1 MPDAPGSGTVR
12 PVNTSRP
19 KVIVALSGGV
29 DSAVAALLLLRQ
41 GHAVEGLFMH
51 NWEDDEQGYCTSAQD
66 WQDARAVAA
75 ELGITLHKVDLSAQ
89 YRERVFADFLA
100 EYRAGR
106 TPNPDVLCNREIK
119 FGDCLAHA
127 KRLGAQWLATGH
139 YARIRQS
146 DDGPQLLKGLDPQ
159 KDQSYFLHAVRRAD
173 FATVLMPVGELHKA
187 QVRELARE
195 AGLPVFAKRDSTGIC
210 FIGERPFR
218 EFLAQYIAPLPG
230 AIETAEGRQVGEHQ
244 GLAYYTLGQRSGI
257 GVGGQQGLDESPWY
271 VAAKD
276 HQRNVLIVVQ
286 DTHHR
291 LLMSHSLR
299 TRVVNWLA
307 PVPQAATQLGVK
319 LRYRQQDQQA
329 VVTPQPGG
337 AAQVVPLHA
346 QRAVTPGQ
354 SAVFYDADRCLGGG
368 IIEQIGL

>member
-1 MPDAPGSGTVR
+1 MNIS
-12 PVNTSRP
+12 SS

-75 ELGITLHKVDLSAQ
+75 ELGIVLHRVDLSAQ
-89 YRERVFADFLA
+89 YRERVFANFLA

-119 FGDCLAHA
+119 FGDCLVHA
-127 KRLGAQWLATGH
+127 RRLGAQWLATGH
-139 YARIRQS
+139 YARILQS
-146 DDGPQLLKGLDPQ
+146 AEGPQLLKGLDPQ

-173 FATVLMPVGELHKA
+173 FANVVMPIGELHKP

-218 EFLAQYIAPLPG
+218 EFLEQYIAPLPG
-230 AIETAEGRQVGEHQ
+230 PIETADGQRVGEHN
-244 GLAYYTLGQRSGI
+244 GLPYYTLGQRSGI
-257 GVGGQQGLDESPWY
+257 GVGGQQGLTEAPWY

-276 HQRNVLIVVQ
+276 ANRNALIVVQ
-286 DTHHR
+286 DTLHP
-291 LLMSHSLR
+291 LLMSSSLH
-299 TRVVNWLA
+299 TQVVNWLA
-307 PVPQAATQLGVK
+307 VPPPDTAQLGVK
-319 LRYRQQDQQA
+319 LRYRQQDQPA
-329 VVTPQPGG
+329 RVTALETGGVRVEPLQP
-337 AAQVVPLHA
+337 

-368 IIEQIGL
+368 IIEHIGL

>member
-1 MPDAPGSGTVR
+1 
-12 PVNTSRP
+12 VNVSRP

-139 YARIRQS
+139 YARIAQMA
-146 DDGPQLLKGLDPQ
+146 DGPALLKGVDPG

-173 FATVLMPVGELHKA
+173 FAQVLMPVGELHKP

-230 AIETAEGRQVGEHQ
+230 PIETPDGRRLGEHH
-244 GLAYYTLGQRSGI
+244 GLPYYTLGQRGGI
-257 GVGGQQGLDESPWY
+257 GIGGQQGLDEAPWY
-271 VAAKD
+271 VATKD
-276 HQRNVLIVVQ
+276 AARNALVVVQ
-286 DTHHR
+286 DTHHP
-291 LLMSHSLR
+291 LLMSQGL
-299 TRVVNWLA
+299 TTKTVNWLA
-307 PVPQAATQLGVK
+307 PVPEAGAQLGVK

-329 VVTPQPGG
+329 VVTPQADGG
-337 AAQVVPLHA
+337 ALVVPLQA

-368 IIEQIGL
+368 IIDRIGL